1 MEQIR
6 IRNMEEADI
15 PAVLVVEQEN
25 FSIPWSEK
33 SFRDMLQRPES
44 LFLVAERAFPEESGG
59 VADSE
64 VLGYAGA
71 VVAGA
76 EGDVTNI
83 AVLCREKQKGIA
95 TVLLKHLIRETIT
108 AGVQDLFLEVREHN
122 TPALRLYEAAGFV
135 PVGRRK
141 GYYDKPKEDAV
152 LMKKTLP

>member
-6 IRNMEEADI
+6 IRHMEESDI

-33 SFRDMLQRPES
+33 SFRDMLQRPEA
-44 LFLVAERAFPEESGG
+44 LFLVAERTGPEGG
-59 VADSE
+59 AGTPDDG

-71 VVAGA
+71 ITAGE

-83 AVLCREKQKGIA
+83 AVLGREKQKGIA

-108 AGVQDLFLEVREHN
+108 AGVQDLYLEVREHN

-141 GYYDKPKEDAV
+141 GYYDRPKEDAV